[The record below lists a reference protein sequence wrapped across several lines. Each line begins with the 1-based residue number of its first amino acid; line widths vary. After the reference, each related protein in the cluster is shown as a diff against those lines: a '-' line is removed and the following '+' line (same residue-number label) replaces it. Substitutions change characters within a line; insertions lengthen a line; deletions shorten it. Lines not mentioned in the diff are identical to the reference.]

1 MLTPHGPPSM
11 ECDATYPCSSLIQH
25 AYLTNNYFKEN
36 EAESANNIL
45 LKVKQNI
52 LNMD

>member
-1 MLTPHGPPSM
+1 M
-11 ECDATYPCSSLIQH
+11 ECDATYPYSGLIQY
-25 AYLTNNYFKEN
+25 AYLTNNHFQEN